1 MGKIASALEK
11 SGQQVKAAPRP
22 EPVRRAAV
30 GAPVAAAAKAAPRKT
45 SKPAPARVDP
55 NLVVLSQSSPFA
67 VEQFNQLKTNLLF
80 GNDKPPQL
88 IMITSALP
96 GEGKSFVAANLAV
109 SIAQN
114 IKEHVLLIDCDLR
127 RPAIHRI
134 FGLQDP
140 PGLSNYLENGKDLS
154 EFLVNTGHN
163 KLTLLP
169 AGKSPQNPLEL
180 LSSEKMKN
188 LLNEVKKRYSDRFVI
203 LDSPP
208 PRLTAESNAL
218 ARLVDGVVLVVKK
231 GAAGRDVINDLVKSI
246 GKEKLTGVVFNHFEI
261 PKISALGYGKY
272 GKYGKYHGYYK

>member
-1 MGKIASALEK
+1 MGKIAAALEK
-11 SGQQVKAAPRP
+11 SGQQLEAARP
-22 EPVRRAAV
+22 DRAVHKPEQATAAHSKGAASRR
-30 GAPVAAAAKAAPRKT
+30 K
-45 SKPAPARVDP
+45 SKPTPSLTDR
-55 NLVVLSQSSPFA
+55 NLVVLSQSNPFA

-80 GNDKPPQL
+80 GNSKPPQL

-96 GEGKSFVAANLAV
+96 GEGKSFVAANLAA

-140 PGLSNYLENGKDLS
+140 PGLSDYLQNGKDLS
-154 EFLVNTGHN
+154 EFLIKTGHN

-169 AGKSPQNPLEL
+169 AGRSPRNPLEL
-180 LSSEKMKN
+180 LSSEKMKD
-188 LLNEVKKRYSDRFVI
+188 LLKEVKERYGDRFVI

-231 GAAGRDVINDLVKSI
+231 GAAGRDVINDLVKGI
-246 GKEKLTGVVFNHFEI
+246 GKEKLAGVVFNHFEM
-261 PKISALGYGKY
+261 PKLSALGYGKY
-272 GKYGKYHGYYK
+272 GKYGKYHQYYK